1 MTTNIED
8 SAEFRQ
14 HIHTLLRDYS
24 KAHYTTDYISFT
36 EDLVAEFI
44 ENLRPVPLTDRYS
57 LTLAVDPFDTF
68 AQKNSIHSLPPYD
81 ENPQTSAD
89 AVAYLKRIMNTKR
102 GRPKTE
108 RIVFDDNYGHDI
120 PEEPL
125 FPALTRKSRRQTP
138 KLGQKKNGG
147 PRTLKDIL
155 EVQKISTVEV
165 EPVQEPVVAVE
176 DVLQLKH
183 QIDPQ
188 ELPTVKALLQATT
201 DALRL
206 QKSCK
211 NKYLDPTFLRN
222 DFLSDPIPFPE
233 EEFFMPIFPRVPVKT
248 GKACEKPAFAPSC
261 FKDLIDKPS
270 IALKKT
276 AVEDPDGDI
285 SLQNLMVTV
294 DGWETIKSSPPS
306 TPSST
311 NSDEDQVDQL
321 CLPSTPQTEPTLAEE
336 MEKAKMDEILIPRSS
351 KIGGKDGVA
360 PHILH
365 GQTLGSFL
373 KPFLPPLT
381 SKEETKEDAER
392 HSSPVPSSML
402 GQPPSTMLDN
412 DMDDPR
418 PKKSDDND
426 DLESDLMKLYEGRT
440 LDNFILNETLD
451 DKQSLLM
458 EVPDLPPPN
467 VHPPNAMHVPRA
479 FTDFLIPPVCKKD
492 KKAQPQVDLP
502 PHQFL
507 KKVKGLQSL
516 GLSLS
521 WVAFT
526 VDKKL
531 PTVLEIV
538 DVMDLF
544 PESQQLEEGN
554 LSPESDYAY
563 AMKLLQSMDLV
574 DRPNDDTVPMFVKF
588 KDEQDTAP
596 PPYTSDDDFKILLN
610 RQERRRLAQMEGRA
624 HEYEEE
630 GGDVEAGLENQG
642 HDSGKSLNLDRNLVR
657 HERSAD
663 EENMLEEGG
672 PQRKRL
678 KLDVPDEDETRP
690 RGSYARAFAEDSG
703 IFFGSGSPGLEI
715 QYDEDDKENL
725 PPFSSSLI
733 SAPMDESSDFYV
745 QDNGHRFDIQLV
757 SYDDDRS
764 PQNESF
770 EPLSFGSRPVP
781 STSLASLPG
790 RYDPWEEDLR
800 CDEELE
806 YVSPPTPSPRPQ
818 PDPRQQ
824 GISSP
829 EPLSL
834 LPAFPELEITSHSLG
849 IAAFA
854 QLRARKVSV
863 SKAPINAE
871 PSPHRQPLETSDQP
885 VRPPTEIFD
894 ADTVCLPDTIS
905 VPNSLHFYMV
915 SLELIQKQAVV
926 RALKSNICAVE
937 VVERETL
944 GGVDLIVDPNCAVLF
959 LSLFTLPAR
968 CEAYVEKVAQQSWKF
983 GKLLVIFEAYPEQR
997 SRRSRDSRK
1006 TVADDPASGLKLGC
1020 TPDLNA
1026 YTAPI
1031 LKAIKKFRRDVSI
1044 AEACGTK
1051 RPETAVQYAFANT
1064 VDEAALLTR
1073 WYGDSAEATDETQGA
1088 IWGQRTWLMQDYLED
1103 EETNL
1108 ATIDGLNHFS
1118 ASIVLCQVSL
1128 EDFLNMPPE
1137 QRADVFVGFI
1147 GLEAM
1152 TRCNVDL
1159 EARIAAV
1166 HSSSTLSSG

>member
-1 MTTNIED
+1 MATNIED

-14 HIHTLLRDYS
+14 HIHNLLHDYS
-24 KAHYTTDYISFT
+24 KTHYTTDYISFT

-44 ENLRPVPLTDRYS
+44 ENLRPVPLTDPYS

-89 AVAYLKRIMNTKR
+89 AVAYLKRVMNTKR

-108 RIVFDDNYGHDI
+108 RIVFDDNYGRDI
-120 PEEPL
+120 LEGPL

-138 KLGQKKNGG
+138 KLGQKNGE
-147 PRTLKDIL
+147 PRTLKDVL

-201 DALRL
+201 DALRP
-206 QKSCK
+206 QKSYK

-222 DFLSDPIPFPE
+222 DFRSDPIPFPE
-233 EEFFMPIFPRVPVKT
+233 EFFVPIFPRVPVKT

-276 AVEDPDGDI
+276 VVEDPDGDI
-285 SLQNLMVTV
+285 SLQNLMVIV

-321 CLPSTPQTEPTLAEE
+321 YLPSTPETEPTLAEE
-336 MEKAKMDEILIPRSS
+336 LEKAKMDEILIPRSR

-373 KPFLPPLT
+373 KPLLPPLA

-392 HSSPVPSSML
+392 HSSPLPSSIL
-402 GQPPSTMLDN
+402 GQPPSTLLDD
-412 DMDDPR
+412 DMDDPH
-418 PKKSDDND
+418 PQKSDDND
-426 DLESDLMKLYEGRT
+426 GLESDLMKLYEGHT
-440 LDNFILNETLD
+440 LNNFILDETLD

-458 EVPDLPPPN
+458 EVLDLPPPN
-467 VHPPNAMHVPRA
+467 VHLPNGMHVPRA
-479 FTDFLIPPVCKKD
+479 FTDFLIPPLYKD
-492 KKAQPQVDLP
+492 KKARPQADLP
-502 PHQFL
+502 AHQFL
-507 KKVKGLQSL
+507 KKLKGLQSL

-521 WVAFT
+521 WVTFT

-531 PTVLEIV
+531 PTALEIV

-544 PESQQLEEGN
+544 PEARQLEEGKLN
-554 LSPESDYAY
+554 SDSDYAQ
-563 AMKLLQSMDLV
+563 AMKLLASIDLAG
-574 DRPNDDTVPMFVKF
+574 RPNDDTVPMFMKF
-588 KDEQDTAP
+588 KHEQDTPP
-596 PPYTSDDDFKILLN
+596 PPYTSDGDFKILLN

-624 HEYEEE
+624 REYEKE
-630 GGDVEAGLENQG
+630 GGDVKAGMEDIVVQEDEE
-642 HDSGKSLNLDRNLVR
+642 HDSDKSLNLGRNLVW
-657 HERSAD
+657 HERAAD
-663 EENMLEEGG
+663 EENMLEEGE

-678 KLDVPDEDETRP
+678 KLDATVEDETQP
-690 RGSYARAFAEDSG
+690 RCSYPLTLIEDSG
-703 IFFGSGSPGLEI
+703 IFFRSGSPGPEI
-715 QYDEDDKENL
+715 QYDEDGKENL
-725 PPFSSSLI
+725 PPFSSSSI

-745 QDNGHRFDIQLV
+745 QDNEHG
-757 SYDDDRS
+757 YDDDRNL
-764 PQNESF
+764 QNESF

-781 STSLASLPG
+781 PTCLASLPIQH
-790 RYDPWEEDLR
+790 DPWAEDLR
-800 CDEELE
+800 GDEQLE
-806 YVSPPTPSPRPQ
+806 DASPPPPSLRPQ
-818 PDPRQQ
+818 PDQKHQ
-824 GISSP
+824 GMSLL
-829 EPLSL
+829 EPLPL

-854 QLRARKVSV
+854 QLRARKVSA
-863 SKAPINAE
+863 SKTCVNAE
-871 PSPHRQPLETSDQP
+871 PQPYPQPSEASDKP
-885 VRPPTEIFD
+885 CPPTEIFD
-894 ADTVCLPDTIS
+894 ANTVYLPDPIS
-905 VPNSLHFYMV
+905 VPNSVHFYMA
-915 SLELIQKQAVV
+915 SLEFIQKQAIV
-926 RALKSNICAVE
+926 RALKSDICAVE
-937 VVERETL
+937 LVERETL

-983 GKLLVIFEAYPEQR
+983 GNLLVLFEAYPEQR
-997 SRRSRDSRK
+997 SRRWRDSRK
-1006 TVADDPASGLKLGC
+1006 TVADDPAFSLKVGC
-1020 TPDLNA
+1020 APDLNA

-1031 LKAIKKFRRDVSI
+1031 LKAIKKLRRDVSI

-1073 WYGDSAEATDETQGA
+1073 WYGDSAEAADETEGA
-1088 IWGQRTWLMQDYLED
+1088 IWGQRMWLMQDYLED

-1118 ASIVLCQVSL
+1118 ASIVLCQVPL

-1137 QRADVFVGFI
+1137 QRTDGFASFI

-1166 HSSSTLSSG
+1166 HSSSVLSSG